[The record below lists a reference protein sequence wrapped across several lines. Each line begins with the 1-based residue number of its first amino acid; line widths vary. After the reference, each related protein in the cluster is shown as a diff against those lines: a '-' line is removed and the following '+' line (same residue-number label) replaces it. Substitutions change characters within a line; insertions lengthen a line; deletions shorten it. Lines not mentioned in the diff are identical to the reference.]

1 MRKYMKSWLALG
13 TAAMVA
19 AGLTGCSGSKEAPA
33 TEAPKT
39 ETTAEAAADKTE
51 AAAGTTEEKKELEGE
66 LEIVTNAN
74 EQTYNA
80 VNEILE
86 QFMKENPGVKI
97 SYTTQGSDYEQ
108 LMKARMASNDL
119 PDIFVTHGWSVV
131 RYSEYLR
138 PLNDQPWFSQIEPSF
153 MENIEDENGQ
163 VYVLPINMDQGG
175 LIYNKKL
182 LTELGVDI
190 QKISV
195 KKEKRKATPAYL
207 SQVKTADSRHP
218 CWILQLR
225 LIWKQEMIR
234 ITAPSFWMV
243 PLTGITGHHFPSC
256 WLI

>member
-51 AAAGTTEEKKELEGE
+51 AAAETTDEKKELEGE

-97 SYTTQGSDYEQ
+97 SYITQIGR
-108 LMKARMASNDL
+108 AH
-119 PDIFVTHGWSVV
+119 V
-131 RYSEYLR
+131 
-138 PLNDQPWFSQIEPSF
+138 
-153 MENIEDENGQ
+153 
-163 VYVLPINMDQGG
+163 
-175 LIYNKKL
+175 
-182 LTELGVDI
+182 
-190 QKISV
+190 
-195 KKEKRKATPAYL
+195 
-207 SQVKTADSRHP
+207 
-218 CWILQLR
+218 
-225 LIWKQEMIR
+225 
-234 ITAPSFWMV
+234 
-243 PLTGITGHHFPSC
+243 
-256 WLI
+256 

>member
-39 ETTAEAAADKTE
+39 EAATEAAADKTE
-51 AAAGTTEEKKELEGE
+51 AAAETTEEKKELEGE

-119 PDIFVTHGWSVV
+119 PDIFATHGWSVV

-138 PLNDQPWFSQIEPSF
+138 PLNGQPWFSSHPSWRTLRMKMDRF
-153 MENIEDENGQ
+153 M
-163 VYVLPINMDQGG
+163 YCRS
-175 LIYNKKL
+175 
-182 LTELGVDI
+182 T
-190 QKISV
+190 
-195 KKEKRKATPAYL
+195 
-207 SQVKTADSRHP
+207 
-218 CWILQLR
+218 WIR
-225 LIWKQEMIR
+225 E
-234 ITAPSFWMV
+234 V
-243 PLTGITGHHFPSC
+243 
-256 WLI
+256 

>member
-1 MRKYMKSWLALG
+1 MKSWLALG

-39 ETTAEAAADKTE
+39 EAATEAAADKTE
-51 AAAGTTEEKKELEGE
+51 AAAETTEEKKELEGE

-119 PDIFVTHGWSVV
+119 PDIFVTDMLPGTDRRLKTKTTFDNWD
-131 RYSEYLR
+131 RYRYNL
-138 PLNDQPWFSQIEPSF
+138 
-153 MENIEDENGQ
+153 ENGYWHQ
-163 VYVLPINMDQGG
+163 FTRNMFQINNGDGTFSDVGRLAGVEATDWSWGALFMDMDNDGLKDIFVANGIYQDLTDQDYVSFI
-175 LIYNKKL
+175 
-182 LTELGVDI
+182 
-190 QKISV
+190 
-195 KKEKRKATPAYL
+195 
-207 SQVKTADSRHP
+207 ADERT
-218 CWILQLR
+218 
-225 LIWKQEMIR
+225 K
-234 ITAPSFWMV
+234 
-243 PLTGITGHHFPSC
+243 
-256 WLI
+256 

>member
-1 MRKYMKSWLALG
+1 MRKCMKSWLALG

-51 AAAGTTEEKKELEGE
+51 AAAGTTATEEKKELEGE

-190 QKISV
+190 PKTWDQLKDICEKGTIQKLGAVILIISCFQIS
-195 KKEKRKATPAYL
+195 L
-207 SQVKTADSRHP
+207 SCNIKQG
-218 CWILQLR
+218 CR
-225 LIWKQEMIR
+225 LSAVFTCDKY
-234 ITAPSFWMV
+234 AGVAFLFSFF
-243 PLTGITGHHFPSC
+243 TDIF
-256 WLI
+256 

>member
-51 AAAGTTEEKKELEGE
+51 AAAETTDEKKELEGE

-108 LMKARMASNDL
+108 
-119 PDIFVTHGWSVV
+119 
-131 RYSEYLR
+131 
-138 PLNDQPWFSQIEPSF
+138 PWFSQIEPSF

-190 QKISV
+190 PKTWDQLKDICE
-195 KKEKRKATPAYL
+195 KGKEKGAGSAAGSL
-207 SQVKTADSRHP
+207 A
-218 CWILQLR
+218 
-225 LIWKQEMIR
+225 
-234 ITAPSFWMV
+234 
-243 PLTGITGHHFPSC
+243 
-256 WLI
+256 